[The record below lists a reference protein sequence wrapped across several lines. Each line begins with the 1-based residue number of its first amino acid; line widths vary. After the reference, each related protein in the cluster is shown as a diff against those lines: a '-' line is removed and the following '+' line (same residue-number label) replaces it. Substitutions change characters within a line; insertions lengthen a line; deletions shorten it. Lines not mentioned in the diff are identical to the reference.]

1 MIKLVDM
8 WVIINDVLQLKY
20 RFSEVSTYLL
30 HVVLFDCSVLQV
42 LGLLIF
48 SFPVEI
54 FCEELESKF
63 AKETF
68 VHLEFISY

>member
-8 WVIINDVLQLKY
+8 WVIINGVLQLKH
-20 RFSEVSTYLL
+20 RFSEVSIYLL
-30 HVVLFDCSVLQV
+30 HVVLFHCSVLQV

-68 VHLEFISY
+68 VHLKFISY